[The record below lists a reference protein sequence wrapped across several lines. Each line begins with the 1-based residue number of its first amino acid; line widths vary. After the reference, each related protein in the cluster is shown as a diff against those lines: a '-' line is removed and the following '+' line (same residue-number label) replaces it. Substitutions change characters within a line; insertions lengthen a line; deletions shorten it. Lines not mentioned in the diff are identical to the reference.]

1 MSRNEIQELLVM
13 FSDGSG
19 YGDPDARRNAELRLQ
34 ALLAQSQQK
43 TAEKLNWIT
52 LLLVGVGLLNV
63 VMLAFQIW
71 WK

>member
-34 ALLAQSQQK
+34 ALLAQSQK
-43 TAEKLNWIT
+43 KPLKSST
-52 LLLVGVGLLNV
+52 G
-63 VMLAFQIW
+63 
-71 WK
+71 